1 MKRVLVL
8 YFSQSGDVAD
18 VTKAFIDP
26 IREQPDVKIHMERLR
41 PIEDYPFPWGSI
53 TRLMSVFPE
62 CHHGGG
68 NGIQPLTISPDEQYD
83 LIILAY
89 QVWHLAPSL
98 PFQDFFKT
106 EYARLLKETKVI
118 TLCVCRNMWHS
129 GSETMKRLV
138 RDAGAM
144 HLDNIVAS
152 HQGPPMATFVSV
164 PRLLLFGRRDRL
176 WNIFPPAEIS
186 SEDINHITTL
196 GNEVAARLYKL
207 DEGSPGPLLLGKGAV
222 RVKRQYIVPELI
234 GYYLYVVSSRVIQFF
249 DRFGSKVRPFV
260 IFLFTLNL
268 LLSIVVGIP
277 AMVFTMI
284 LLYPLLFFK
293 IQSYARRLAEPS
305 GE

>member
-1 MKRVLVL
+1 MTRILIL

-18 VTKAFIDP
+18 VTKAFIAP
-26 IREQPDVKIHMERLR
+26 LREQPNVEVHMECLR
-41 PIEDYPFPWGSI
+41 PNEEYPFPWGSV

-68 NGIQPLTISPDEQYD
+68 NGIQPLSVSADQQFD

-106 EYARLLKETKVI
+106 NYARMLQGTKVI

-129 GSETMKRLV
+129 GSEAMKRLV
-138 RDAGAM
+138 REAGAM

-164 PRLLLFGRRDRL
+164 PRLLLSGRRDRL

-186 SEDINHITTL
+186 ADDISHIAKL
-196 GNEVAARLYKL
+196 GNEVAARLDKL
-207 DEGSPGPLLLGKGAV
+207 DDDSPGPLLSGMGAV
-222 RVKRQYIVPELI
+222 HVKRQYIIPELI

-249 DRFGSKVRPFV
+249 DRFGGWVRPVV
-260 IFLFTLNL
+260 IFFFTLNL
-268 LLSIVVGIP
+268 LLSIVIGIP
-277 AMVFTMI
+277 AMILVMI

-293 IQSYARRLAEPS
+293 IRDYARRLAEPS